1 MLTPPK
7 TNVEEIVH
15 VWTHARPIEELL
27 AGEWLLTNE
36 RGSYAASTIAGCNT
50 SGYHGLLIG
59 SLNPPV
65 NRIMAL
71 SNCLEMVICGRK
83 VYRLSTFEF
92 GEKFSPVGY
101 THLEAFWR
109 DTGVHF
115 IYDLG
120 AVQVEKGIYLVRDS
134 DTVAIEYTF
143 HGVKE
148 PVDLVVRPFVGLRD
162 FHCMQRSHAP
172 LVGDTFEGGVLVRHD
187 VPFSCALLMA
197 SAEMPYERDP
207 QWWFNFAYRVNR
219 RRGLSDS
226 EDLWTPGFFKGH
238 LEGNGRLVFAAHLAE
253 HSHGSQ
259 FSPFDIDA
267 VKSDLATYQGE
278 VARRAAAHDE
288 TETILVLAA
297 DQFVVKRQDGDVQRS
312 TIVAGY
318 PWFADWGRDAFIA
331 LPGLLL
337 ETGRYAEARSVL
349 STFAAAAD
357 EGMIPNRFDDRSTTA
372 HFNSVDA
379 SLWFIHGAFAYLDA
393 TGDKATFSQE
403 LLPTIR
409 EIITSYHGG
418 TRFNIHAD
426 ADGLILAGDEET
438 QLTWMDAKCEGVTF
452 TPRSGKAVEV
462 NALWYNALCCLHEF
476 CLRRN
481 STAEAKRHAEM
492 AQLVGE
498 SFVAA
503 FWNEKRGYLNDCIR
517 PDGTIDASLR
527 PNQIFAI
534 SLPYSPP
541 LTRSQQQAIVGAV
554 EAALLTPYG
563 LRTLAR
569 DDASYRGRY
578 EGPQSR
584 RDAAY
589 HQGTVWPY
597 LIGPFVEAYLRVS
610 DFSEAG
616 RQRAAEMIEPLV
628 QHLTAG
634 GCLGSISE
642 IFDGDEP
649 HRPAGCPAQAWSVA
663 ELLRVYR
670 LLQNGKS

>member
-7 TNVEEIVH
+7 TNTEETVH
-15 VWTHARPIEELL
+15 LWTHAQPIEELL
-27 AGEWLLTNE
+27 ASEWLLTNE
-36 RGSYAASTIAGCNT
+36 RGSYAASTVAGCNT

-92 GEKFSPVGY
+92 GEKFAPVGH

-120 AVQVEKGIYLVRDS
+120 AIQVEKGIYLARDS
-134 DTVAIEYTF
+134 DTVVIEYAF
-143 HGVKE
+143 HGVEE
-148 PVDLVVRPFVGLRD
+148 PVELVVRPFVGLRD

-172 LVGDTFEGGVLVRHD
+172 LIGQACEDGVLVRHD
-187 VPFSCALLMA
+187 VPASCALLMA
-197 SAEMPYERDP
+197 SGEMRYEADP
-207 QWWFNFAYRVNR
+207 QWWFNFSYRVNR
-219 RRGLSDS
+219 QRGLHDG
-226 EDLWTPGFFKGH
+226 EDLWTPGFFKGRI
-238 LEGNGRLVFAAHLAE
+238 EQGGRAVVSAHLAE
-253 HSHGSQ
+253 RSHGSK
-259 FSPFDIDA
+259 PRA
-267 VKSDLATYQGE
+267 VDVETVKADLAAYQAE
-278 VARRAAAHDE
+278 LIRKAAAHDE
-288 TETILVLAA
+288 TDIMLTLAA
-297 DQFVVKRQDGDVQRS
+297 DQFVVKRRDADARRS

-337 ETGRYAEARSVL
+337 ATGRYEEARSVL

-357 EGMIPNRFDDRSTTA
+357 EGMIPNRFDDRSATA

-379 SLWFIHGAFAYLDA
+379 SLWFIHGAFAYLE
-393 TGDKATFSQE
+393 TTSDKVTFTEE

-409 EIITSYHGG
+409 QIIASYHGG

-426 ADGLILAGDEET
+426 ADALILAGDEET

-452 TPRSGKAVEV
+452 TPRYGKAVEV

-476 CLRRN
+476 HLR
-481 STAEAKRHAEM
+481 SSGTAEARRYAEM
-492 AQLVGE
+492 AQRVGE
-498 SFVAA
+498 SFSAV
-503 FWNEKRGYLNDCIR
+503 FWNEERGYLNDCVA

-527 PNQIFAI
+527 PNQIFAV

-541 LTRSQQQAIVGAV
+541 LTRRQQKAVVGAV
-554 EAALLTPYG
+554 ENALLTPYG
-563 LRTLAR
+563 LRTLAPG
-569 DDASYRGRY
+569 DASYHGRY
-578 EGPQSR
+578 EGPQSQ

-597 LIGPFVEAYLRVS
+597 LIGPFVEAYLKVN
-610 DFSEAG
+610 DFSAAA

-628 QHLTAG
+628 QHLTVG

-670 LLQNGKS
+670 LLKKSKS